1 MYWRGQS
8 WQFGRC
14 THVPHQVF
22 INVKLSTNCTNPDS
36 LSWDRKKRIVQYN
49 DQRFTSQLP
58 SNQLWLINSPLR
70 SIVLETKIKTPPPT
84 PPLDPT
90 NAGRY
95 ALEFQL
101 QSLGFGQEEEN
112 NLNRS
117 VGWPMCSKVQIMQN
131 PTLKSKKKMQDAVR
145 SGS

>member
-1 MYWRGQS
+1 M
-8 WQFGRC
+8 
-14 THVPHQVF
+14 PHQVF

-49 DQRFTSQLP
+49 DHCFTSQLP

-84 PPLDPT
+84 PPLDPPAA
-90 NAGRY
+90 AGRY

-101 QSLGFGQEEEN
+101 HSLGFGQEEEN

-117 VGWPMCSKVQIMQN
+117 VG
-131 PTLKSKKKMQDAVR
+131 
-145 SGS
+145 